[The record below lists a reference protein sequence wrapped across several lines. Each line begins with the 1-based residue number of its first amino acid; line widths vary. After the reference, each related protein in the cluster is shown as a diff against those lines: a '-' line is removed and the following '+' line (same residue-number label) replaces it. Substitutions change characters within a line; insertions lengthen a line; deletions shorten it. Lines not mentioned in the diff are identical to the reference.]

1 MPPTK
6 LAELKTSKKTSSSQ
20 RAQGTALQHFRTRLV
35 KDPHTG
41 VEELVVELHKAPLRD
56 ICRAYLN
63 IEGVYDDVPV
73 ISVGLLFE
81 SIDRL
86 RQAARR
92 ESSAAAI
99 ELVKLLEEENKQ
111 SLVRLKNQLE
121 KGVISFSLCSHLFC
135 EGAEIM
141 VVGDEPIGG
150 VVRHTQYRHSFFGD
164 YLEVVFERLESNG
177 KEISTVRDSVRIS
190 RFAGMRE
197 INKLPVRILDDAGR
211 AQLTARGQKYMQ
223 VAVGAHYQTYSGHM
237 QVKSWWSW
245 NDLRADGR
253 IMVDIGTYD
262 QFSTR
267 DSFER
272 DSDSEGESFSVSPDK
287 LWMCSPYILGF
298 SFATKQWGRF
308 AVSRIKD
315 IEFRDEAFDQLV
327 LAPDKKELI
336 RSLVIDS
343 SSGFQDIISGKGGG
357 CIFLLHGEPGVGKT
371 LTAEAVSE
379 LLHRPLYSVSVGE
392 LGVDIESLEKNLRRI
407 LDVAQIWNAVILI
420 DEADIFLEKRGN
432 SDIVRNACV
441 GVVLRLLEYHQGV
454 LFLTTNRV
462 KEFDSAFYSRISIA
476 LKYGSLNQEARTQI
490 WNNLLNAAGITGLDT
505 EALGA
510 MNINGRQIKNTIR
523 LAQGLARQQNRD
535 VQSSDIM
542 KVVAITE
549 QFHQDV
555 D

>member
-1 MPPTK
+1 
-6 LAELKTSKKTSSSQ
+6 
-20 RAQGTALQHFRTRLV
+20 
-35 KDPHTG
+35 
-41 VEELVVELHKAPLRD
+41 
-56 ICRAYLN
+56 
-63 IEGVYDDVPV
+63 
-73 ISVGLLFE
+73 
-81 SIDRL
+81 
-86 RQAARR
+86 
-92 ESSAAAI
+92 
-99 ELVKLLEEENKQ
+99 
-111 SLVRLKNQLE
+111 
-121 KGVISFSLCSHLFC
+121 
-135 EGAEIM
+135 M

-177 KEISTVRDSVRIS
+177 KEISTVRDSVRIF
-190 RFAGMRE
+190 RFSGMRE
-197 INKLPVRILDDAGR
+197 INRLPVRILDEAGR

-253 IMVDIGTYD
+253 IMVDIGTYE

-272 DSDSEGESFSVSPDK
+272 DSDSDGESFAVSPDK

-315 IEFRDEAFDQLV
+315 IEFRDEAFNQLV
-327 LAPDKKELI
+327 LAPEKKELI

-343 SSGFQDIISGKGGG
+343 GSGFQDIISGKGGG

-432 SDIVRNACV
+432 DIVRNSLCSV
-441 GVVLRLLEYHQGV
+441 FLRLLEYHQGV

-462 KEFDSAFYSRISIA
+462 KEFDPAFYSRISIA
-476 LKYGSLNQEARTQI
+476 LRYGKLQPEAREQVWT
-490 WNNLLNAAGITGLDT
+490 NLLAAAGITGLDPA
-505 EALGA
+505 ELAKVE
-510 MNINGRQIKNTIR
+510 INGRQIKTIIR
-523 LAQGLARQQNRD
+523 LAQGLARQQG
-535 VQSSDIM
+535 VEVSMQHVEQTLDIGR
-542 KVVAITE
+542 
-549 QFHQDV
+549 QFLEDISE
-555 D
+555 

>member
-371 LTAEAVSE
+371 LTAEAVS
-379 LLHRPLYSVSVGE
+379 
-392 LGVDIESLEKNLRRI
+392 
-407 LDVAQIWNAVILI
+407 
-420 DEADIFLEKRGN
+420 
-432 SDIVRNACV
+432 
-441 GVVLRLLEYHQGV
+441 
-454 LFLTTNRV
+454 
-462 KEFDSAFYSRISIA
+462 
-476 LKYGSLNQEARTQI
+476 
-490 WNNLLNAAGITGLDT
+490 
-505 EALGA
+505 
-510 MNINGRQIKNTIR
+510 
-523 LAQGLARQQNRD
+523 
-535 VQSSDIM
+535 
-542 KVVAITE
+542 
-549 QFHQDV
+549 
-555 D
+555 

>member
-6 LAELKTSKKTSSSQ
+6 LVEPKTSKKTSSSQ
-20 RAQGTALQHFRTRLV
+20 KAQGTALQHFRTRLV
-35 KDPHTG
+35 QDKHTG

-111 SLVRLKNQLE
+111 ALVRLKNQLE

-177 KEISTVRDSVRIS
+177 KEISTVRDSARIS

-197 INKLPVRILDDAGR
+197 INKLPVRILDESGR

-253 IMVDIGTYD
+253 IIVDIGTYD

-327 LAPDKKELI
+327 LAPEKKELI

-343 SSGFQDIISGKGGG
+343 GSGFQDIISGKGGG

-476 LKYGSLNQEARTQI
+476 LKYGSLNQETRTQI

-535 VQSSDIM
+535 LQSSDIM

>member
-6 LAELKTSKKTSSSQ
+6 LVEPKTSKKTSSSQ
-20 RAQGTALQHFRTRLV
+20 KAQGTALQHFRTRLV
-35 KDPHTG
+35 QDKHTG

-111 SLVRLKNQLE
+111 ALVRLKNQLE

-150 VVRHTQYRHSFFGD
+150 IVRHTQYRHSFFGD

-177 KEISTVRDSVRIS
+177 KEISTVRDSARIS

-197 INKLPVRILDDAGR
+197 INKLPVRILDESGR
-211 AQLTARGQKYMQ
+211 AHLTARGQKYMQ

-253 IMVDIGTYD
+253 IIVDIGTYD

-327 LAPDKKELI
+327 LAPEKKELI

-343 SSGFQDIISGKGGG
+343 GSGFQDIISGKGGG

-476 LKYGSLNQEARTQI
+476 LKYGSLNQETRTQI

-535 VQSSDIM
+535 LQSSDIM